1 MYKRINKSTLIR
13 TSNFVLSINPF
24 VKENFFLKEKAGYRA
39 GLIILADIGLFNGGI
54 TKLLPT
60 Y

>member
-39 GLIILADIGLFNGGI
+39 GLIILAEDRII
-54 TKLLPT
+54 Q
-60 Y
+60 